1 MNSIFDVPFYRPFKE
16 SGIPVIDKE
25 MIKAQFPDS
34 FLTPEVK
41 KALADGEAQYVT
53 TTGTNHDRMQ
63 LIRPKFFLLKQY
75 FDIWKHHP
83 DLSASW
89 VKDCPRVSLTTYR
102 ATQHV
107 TSKENPTVQ
116 DRTFGEKTLYINMS
130 EDPGTWDRK
139 ELLRMLEEI
148 SQKAP
153 YHLDCDPVYLA
164 VFMAK
169 LKQEGLW
176 HLFKQPETTIHAYE
190 IASRNT
196 SGFIQDHLNGPVV
209 NLYGSTE
216 LGFLFSHSSS
226 GIRES
231 YLDHIDIE
239 YEQVS
244 DQAWSMIISSTR
256 NPYMPLIRYRCGDC
270 VEFES
275 NTPQTLAM
283 TRILGREKE
292 IVTGRKQRYPHIH
305 FDDLVSEVSSDLFIY
320 RLDLKDTNEFFYNT
334 FSGEP
339 LTQAQHS
346 IMHEKLN
353 DALGTR
359 TSVNFRSHLPPVASG
374 KYPWVTFHKRS
385 FDG

>member
-1 MNSIFDVPFYRPFKE
+1 MTSYFDVPFYQAFKKN
-16 SGIPVIDKE
+16 GVPVIDKE

-34 FLTPEVK
+34 FLTPEVRQ
-41 KALADGEAQYVT
+41 ALADGEAQYVT

-89 VKDCPRVSLTTYR
+89 NKGCPRVSLTTYR

-107 TSKENPTVQ
+107 TSRKNPNVN

-130 EDPGTWDRK
+130 EDPGAWDRTD
-139 ELLRMLEEI
+139 LLRMLEEI
-148 SQKAP
+148 DLKAP
-153 YHLDCDPVYLA
+153 YHLDCDPIYLA
-164 VFMAK
+164 VFIAR
-169 LKQEGLW
+169 LKKEGLW
-176 HLFKQPETTIHAYE
+176 HLFKQPETTIRAYE
-190 IASRNT
+190 IATNNT
-196 SGFIQDHLNGPVV
+196 SRYIQDHLNGPIV

-216 LGFLFSHSSS
+216 LGFLFSQSSS
-226 GIRES
+226 GVRES
-231 YLDHIDIE
+231 YLDQIDLE
-239 YEQVS
+239 YLQISEQV
-244 DQAWSMIISSTR
+244 WSMIVSSTR

-275 NTPQTLAM
+275 DNPQTLAM

-292 IVTGRKQRYPHIH
+292 MVTGRNQLYPHIH
-305 FDDLVSEVSSDLFIY
+305 FDDLVSEVSDDLFIY
-320 RLDLKDTNEFFYNT
+320 RLDIKESNEFLYNT

-339 LTQAQHS
+339 LSADQHRLL
-346 IMHEKLN
+346 MEKIKE
-353 DALGTR
+353 ALGTYILV
-359 TSVNFRSHLPPVASG
+359 TFRAHLPPVASG
-374 KYPWVTFHKRS
+374 KYPWITFHNRS